1 MSIERKPIRR
11 GGIRSA
17 GYDRGAR
24 ILEIEFDNGSIVQ
37 HSGVGEEIARRF
49 LASGSPVSYYRDTIE
64 DEYTS
69 KRVK

>member
-1 MSIERKPIRR
+1 MAIERKPIRR

-17 GYDRGAR
+17 GYDRSGR

-49 LASGSPVSYYRDTIE
+49 LSSSSPTSYYKDAIE
-64 DEYTS
+64 DEFTARRI
-69 KRVK
+69 K